1 MHVTIFVHLSDK
13 KPDVCIFIENK
24 ISIFSFNSFSDTSQH
39 LTFNLVYFAQKI
51 EYLDSNGEFY
61 STENM
66 LLAVS
71 LPVFSSTMQIMK
83 KIVTS
88 VKIGLLLDNL
98 SLKLG

>member
-1 MHVTIFVHLSDK
+1 M
-13 KPDVCIFIENK
+13 
-24 ISIFSFNSFSDTSQH
+24 
-39 LTFNLVYFAQKI
+39 YFAQKI

>member
-1 MHVTIFVHLSDK
+1 M
-13 KPDVCIFIENK
+13 
-24 ISIFSFNSFSDTSQH
+24 
-39 LTFNLVYFAQKI
+39 YFAQKI
-51 EYLDSNGEFY
+51 EYLDTNGEFY
-61 STENM
+61 CTENM

>member
-1 MHVTIFVHLSDK
+1 M
-13 KPDVCIFIENK
+13 
-24 ISIFSFNSFSDTSQH
+24 
-39 LTFNLVYFAQKI
+39 YFAQKI

-98 SLKLG
+98 SLKLGYQ